1 MSAKPNIDCLPCC
14 RLPPSLLFA
23 REGFVIAARADETN
37 TVRYLTREVAERYC
51 RETGDKVAMTMMEM
65 MTMMISVVNN

>member
-1 MSAKPNIDCLPCC
+1 MLP
-14 RLPPSLLFA
+14 PTPSLLFA

-65 MTMMISVVNN
+65 MTMMFSAVKRFIGFTDTRHF

>member
-1 MSAKPNIDCLPCC
+1 M
-14 RLPPSLLFA
+14 PPTFIIVA

-51 RETGDKVAMTMMEM
+51 RETGDKVAMTMMELT
-65 MTMMISVVNN
+65 TMMFSAVKRFIGFTITDTTHY

>member
-1 MSAKPNIDCLPCC
+1 MLL
-14 RLPPSLLFA
+14 LPPTFIIVA